1 MASVLVLAVSYLF
14 AASPGPGQA
23 ATSNPHAGTACA
35 QTADFP
41 YRSAVVGMA
50 ATSDDGGYWI
60 VTNDGDVAAC
70 GDAPYLGQQTTLNAP
85 IVGIAATPDGGGY
98 YLVASDGGV
107 FSFGDARFQGSTGST
122 RLNQPVVGMTV
133 DPATGGYWL
142 VASDGG
148 IFAYNAPFLG
158 STGSMTLNKPVVGM
172 SAATNGSGYWLVAS
186 DGGIFAYG
194 VPFWGSTGSIHL
206 NKPVVGMASD
216 ADSTG
221 YWLVASDGGVFAYNA
236 PFYGSTGSIVLN
248 GPIVGIEAT
257 ASGSGYRFVAADGGV
272 FNYGTSGFYGTPV
285 FAPPPT
291 PVATPGSVTAVG
303 DSVMLDY
310 QDPLET
316 DIPSVAVHAA
326 VSEQWDGGE
335 ATLQQLKA
343 SGQLGSRVIVAL
355 GTNGPITSTDF
366 NNMMAILSGVSRV
379 VFVNVHVDQPW
390 QDPNNVVIAAGVS
403 QYPNAVLADWALAGG
418 PEPSVVRPGRH
429 PPRHQRAGGRRIGG
443 ADHADPREWLN
454 GAGSGSGAGGRG
466 VASIL
471 LPGL

>member
-1 MASVLVLAVSYLF
+1 M
-14 AASPGPGQA
+14 
-23 ATSNPHAGTACA
+23 
-35 QTADFP
+35 
-41 YRSAVVGMA
+41 GMA

-60 VTNDGDVAAC
+60 VTNDGYVAAC

-98 YLVASDGGV
+98 YLVASDGGI
-107 FSFGDARFQGSTGST
+107 FSFGDAQFQGSTGSI
-122 RLNQPVVGMTV
+122 RLNKAVVGMTV

-172 SAATNGSGYWLVAS
+172 SAAGNGDGYWLVAS

-216 ADSTG
+216 TGSSG

-248 GPIVGIEAT
+248 APIVGMEAT

-272 FNYGTSGFYGTPV
+272 FDYGTSGFYGTPV
-285 FAPPPT
+285 FASPP
-291 PVATPGSVTAVG
+291 VSVTAVG

-316 DIPSVAVHAA
+316 DIPGVAVYAA
-326 VSEQWDGGE
+326 VSEQWDQGE
-335 ATLQQLKA
+335 LTLQQLKA

-355 GTNGPITSTDF
+355 GTNGPISSSDF
-366 NNMMAILSGVSRV
+366 DSMMAILSGVTRV
-379 VFVNVHVDQPW
+379 VFVNDHVDQPW
-390 QDPNNVVIAAGVS
+390 QDPNNTVIAAGVS
-403 QYPNAVLADWALAGG
+403 QYPNTVLADWASLAAQNPQWFG
-418 PEPSVVRPGRH
+418 PDGTHLAINGP
-429 PPRHQRAGGRRIGG
+429 G
-443 ADHADPREWLN
+443 ADALAALITQTLE
-454 GAGSGSGAGGRG
+454 SG
-466 VASIL
+466 
-471 LPGL
+471 